1 MENWT
6 RRRFFLSA
14 LAGGIAASANKVLGA
29 VAPNGGKAV
38 GDGAAAKLRQS
49 APVSGKRPC
58 IISAHNGLKHLDAGM
73 QVLRTTGD
81 TMDAV
86 LAVVSPVED
95 GSQRQFGGL
104 RRIARTKTGW
114 CNWTRA

>member
-6 RRRFFLSA
+6 RRSFFLSA

-86 LAVVSPVED
+86 LAVVSPWRTIPTTIRWATAD
-95 GSQRQFGGL
+95 C
-104 RRIARTKTGW
+104 RTKTEW